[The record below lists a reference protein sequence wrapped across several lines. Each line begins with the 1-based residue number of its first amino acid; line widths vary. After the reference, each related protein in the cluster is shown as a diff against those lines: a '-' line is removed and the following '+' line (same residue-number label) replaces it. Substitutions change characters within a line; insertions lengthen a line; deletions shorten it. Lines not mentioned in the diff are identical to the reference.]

1 MYKPTT
7 ENLSQ
12 TAGADELLIAS
23 IGQIPAGSCTNKLAS
38 QNTYPSWGWWIVNG
52 PERSTKTGI
61 LMPRD
66 ISLNRMMFGEIGAW
80 FFKGLGGINVDET
93 NPGFKN
99 VLLSRKISQNSEG
112 GNDICRMSASRL
124 TPTRL
129 RPSAPPLRA

>member
-52 PERSTKTGI
+52 ATTLYENW
-61 LMPRD
+61 D
-66 ISLNRMMFGEIGAW
+66 IN
-80 FFKGLGGINVDET
+80 
-93 NPGFKN
+93 
-99 VLLSRKISQNSEG
+99 
-112 GNDICRMSASRL
+112 ASRHIVKSHDVWRDRGL
-124 TPTRL
+124 VL
-129 RPSAPPLRA
+129 